1 MHITY
6 HQHSL
11 YDPDAKE
18 NTEGYFISEHMPTS
32 PRNWLMYFV
41 LNEKTQ
47 ELHQFV
53 KFLIQRDSSVT
64 SQEHIE
70 EIPNPDPPPK
80 KKRKQS
86 AHLVSVTQHAV
97 FDEVGADLDTFLNQV
112 NSECHIYEVF
122 HEQIISEGEIRW
134 RHHEDGKDIV
144 LMTNYNRTTG
154 YMMPENFVH
163 VTCTRGM
170 DKEIYL

>member
-1 MHITY
+1 M
-6 HQHSL
+6 

-32 PRNWLMYFV
+32 PRNQLMYFV

-80 KKRKQS
+80 KKRK
-86 AHLVSVTQHAV
+86 
-97 FDEVGADLDTFLNQV
+97 
-112 NSECHIYEVF
+112 
-122 HEQIISEGEIRW
+122 
-134 RHHEDGKDIV
+134 
-144 LMTNYNRTTG
+144 
-154 YMMPENFVH
+154 
-163 VTCTRGM
+163 
-170 DKEIYL
+170 